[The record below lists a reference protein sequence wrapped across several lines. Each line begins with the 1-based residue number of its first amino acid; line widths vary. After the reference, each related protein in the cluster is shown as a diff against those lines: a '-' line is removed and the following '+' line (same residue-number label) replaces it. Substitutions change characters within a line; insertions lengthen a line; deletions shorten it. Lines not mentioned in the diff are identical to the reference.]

1 MRNINTKQIA
11 TQKTIHPQFPNKLI
25 SRGRVVAMARAAT
38 IAVATTRM
46 GVEAAMGVGVGAAT
60 GEATGAWAWGRE
72 SKAKKLVMLG

>member
-25 SRGRVVAMARAAT
+25 NRGRVVAVARATT

>member
-1 MRNINTKQIA
+1 
-11 TQKTIHPQFPNKLI
+11 
-25 SRGRVVAMARAAT
+25 MARAAT

-60 GEATGAWAWGRE
+60 GAWAWGRE

>member
-25 SRGRVVAMARAAT
+25 NRGRVVAVARATT

-60 GEATGAWAWGRE
+60 GAWAWGRE

>member
-25 SRGRVVAMARAAT
+25 SRGRVVAVARATT

-60 GEATGAWAWGRE
+60 GAWAWGRE

>member
-11 TQKTIHPQFPNKLI
+11 TQKTIYPQFPNKLI

-46 GVEAAMGVGVGAAT
+46 GVEATVGVGAEAAT
-60 GEATGAWAWGRE
+60 REATGAWGRE